1 VETSTELRPADGF
14 SRVTVDAPLA
24 VTVRQKS
31 SAPERIEVM
40 APDRGHARVLT
51 EVRDG
56 AINLTADGDSL
67 DGSSVL
73 LVLARFDSLEV
84 SGSASVTIVGEVDL
98 PVFEVRATAGSSI
111 GTAEVR
117 NISSDGGWRVVAS
130 GGSRV
135 ALDGIVTSAVDVQ
148 ISGGSTV
155 SLQALK
161 SVLGNVKA
169 GSTLE
174 VVVEPGRL
182 DVSGDGLVR
191 AMVEASETLTTT
203 EPVAGRADG
212 LTGAPL
218 PPPDGEVVAFDEDR
232 FFESAGMFP
241 ALTDPAVVAAAGAT

>member
-67 DGSSVL
+67 
-73 LVLARFDSLEV
+73 EV
-84 SGSASVTIVGEVDL
+84 SGGASVTIAGEVDL

-218 PPPDGEVVAFDEDR
+218 PPPDSEVVAFDEDR